1 MALLPLVSSDDGYK
15 HCEGVIRGWAASS
28 TGRDKD
34 GDKLSL
40 KDLLFFL
47 HIPRT
52 GGRTYF
58 HWYGRRTKQQFGSP
72 LSKACPVIL
81 LTLHI
86 LAAS

>member
-1 MALLPLVSSDDGYK
+1 MVLAVTAPPLAGCADDG
-15 HCEGVIRGWAASS
+15 HARCEGAVRRWAESA
-28 TGRDKD
+28 GGEGDNG

-58 HWYGRRTKQQFGSP
+58 HW
-72 LSKACPVIL
+72 
-81 LTLHI
+81 
-86 LAAS
+86 